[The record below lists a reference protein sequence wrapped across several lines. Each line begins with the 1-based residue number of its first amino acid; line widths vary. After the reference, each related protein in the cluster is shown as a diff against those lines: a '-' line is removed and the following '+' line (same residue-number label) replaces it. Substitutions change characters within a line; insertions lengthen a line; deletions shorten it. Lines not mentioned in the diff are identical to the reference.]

1 MSIRPFDL
9 PSADADVVTA
19 GREIV
24 TGTFPVSRLREA
36 GQAST
41 GRWRAMAEAGWTD
54 AWTQSALDG
63 SGLST
68 LCHVATAAGSVAL
81 VDEFV
86 NNVVILPALASRVSD
101 GEHHLLA
108 EPGFLVENPGGDS
121 LRAFGYAGGL
131 RAVAVAAAADGTAEC
146 RVFGEEEFTVSET
159 RGTSGAVAHVTLA
172 PAPAGTVAHAELSE
186 AECRQLRGAAMVV
199 HAAALIGLGYEA
211 VRRTCEYLLIRE
223 QFGRRIAEYQALQ
236 HLVANA
242 YVNLETAW
250 TLCEHAAESRDIRAV
265 SIARYLAVQ
274 ASNDACMT
282 MQQLFGGIGFTAEHD
297 CHFFTKTALAGR
309 YRFAHPET
317 IVRTLAEDLAQS
329 ADTEISYR

>member
-9 PSADADVVTA
+9 PSADLDVVTA

-36 GQAST
+36 GRASAD
-41 GRWRAMAEAGWTD
+41 GWRAMAEAGWTE
-54 AWTQSALDG
+54 AWTQSAVDG
-63 SGLST
+63 SGLSS

-86 NNVVILPALASRVSD
+86 NNVVILPALASRSSD
-101 GEHHLLA
+101 RERHLLA
-108 EPGFLVENPGGDS
+108 EPGFLVEDLNGNPV
-121 LRAFGYAGGL
+121 RAFGYASGL
-131 RAVAVAAAADGTAEC
+131 RAVGVGTAADGAAEC
-146 RVFGEEEFTVSET
+146 RVFRDEEFTISET

-172 PAPAGTVAHAELSE
+172 PAPAGAVVRAQLSE
-186 AECRQLRGAAMVV
+186 AERGQLRGAAMVV

-250 TLCEHAAESRDIRAV
+250 TLCEHAAESRDDRAV
-265 SIARYLAVQ
+265 SIARYLAVH

-297 CHFFTKTALAGR
+297 CHFFTKAALAGR
-309 YRFAHPET
+309 YRFAHPEM
-317 IVRTLAEDLAQS
+317 IARTLAEDLARS